1 MGLVFILPSII
12 LQKSFSK
19 RFPEV
24 LLSMR
29 YFYIN
34 FILSAQ
40 DILIAKLDFLLSCF
54 RYPFSADQPVTE
66 PDWEVYLRET
76 AMMIVQQ
83 QSPKRY
89 VYIEGLNAALAP
101 LGLLIVKNLTDVQC
115 YCGLRHKLLSGIPRT
130 SDFGHCWNCFIALK
144 ILKTVK

>member
-19 RFPEV
+19 RYPEV

-40 DILIAKLDFLLSCF
+40 DKLIAKLDFLLSCF

-115 YCGLRHKLLSGIPRT
+115 YCGQTFVRNSK
-130 SDFGHCWNCFIALK
+130 DFRHCWNCFIALK